1 MKHYCPGGVH
11 WHIGFF
17 ELIIWRL
24 SGISHLANENGSG
37 DYFHLFVTR
46 LSSIFFTGDCYFE
59 FETYVRKFFFGL
71 NFAIKTKNVC
81 MDYFSQINSFLS
93 FRAPKW
99 GFKMQTRVDFRK
111 IANFYPRKLVFNA
124 TLQCF
129 NFNPLH
135 ATGLFLYPLK
145 IVAFLMF

>member
-46 LSSIFFTGDCYFE
+46 LSSIFFTGDCYFDE
-59 FETYVRKFFFGL
+59 FETYVRKFLFGL
-71 NFAIKTKNVC
+71 NFAIKTVKMFAWITFHKSIVFYHSEPPNGALKCRLGWIFVKL
-81 MDYFSQINSFLS
+81 QIF
-93 FRAPKW
+93 
-99 GFKMQTRVDFRK
+99 
-111 IANFYPRKLVFNA
+111 
-124 TLQCF
+124 TL
-129 NFNPLH
+129 
-135 ATGLFLYPLK
+135 AS
-145 IVAFLMF
+145 